1 MKELPLDHIALR
13 VKDRDAALRTQQLMG
28 YTKATEFRIHLDDG
42 SVAESYA
49 LVHPSS
55 VEMFLSS
62 GPAGSY
68 IDNWVEARGGVG
80 AVHHLAYA
88 VDDVAAVMRE
98 WSGRGIEFCSDEPIV
113 CPCERPL
120 TQVFTKPNPT
130 TGLIYELITRNGH
143 PGFCEE
149 NVKRLMNSAPD

>member
-1 MKELPLDHIALR
+1 MKDLPLDHIALR
-13 VKDRDAALRTQQLMG
+13 VKDRDAALKTKRLMG
-28 YTKATEFRIHLDDG
+28 YTKAAEFRIQLDDG

-88 VDDVAAVMRE
+88 VDDVAATMKE
-98 WSGRGIEFCSDEPIV
+98 WESRGVKFCTNEPIV
-113 CPCERPL
+113 CPCEPD
-120 TQVFTKPNPT
+120 PT

-143 PGFCEE
+143 PGFCAE